1 MTSAEAVLLAVTV
14 AATEL
19 DILADL
25 PGLYLFIMVRWW
37 TMGEGQADLDATII
51 VLFSDSALSNSKSRD
66 AQDF

>member
-51 VLFSDSALSNSKSRD
+51 V
-66 AQDF
+66 